1 MYYYLIVHL
10 SIRRVMINLFNELKE
25 CNICPRKCGVNRLD
39 GKLGYCR
46 TDGDLIVSRAALHQW
61 EEPCISG
68 QNGSGTVFFS
78 GCSLGCIYCQN
89 HLISKAENGKKLS
102 VDRLYEIFFELKEKG
117 AHNINLV
124 TPTHFALHIIKA
136 LKLAKSKGL
145 NLPIVY
151 NTSGYE
157 SADTL
162 KMLDGLVDVYL
173 PDFKYLSSD
182 IAKEFSFA
190 PDYPEVA
197 KAAIAEMYR
206 QTGKNKFFD
215 DGMIKKGLIVRH
227 LVLPGYLDETKKVI
241 KYLYNTFS
249 DNIFIS
255 IMNQYT
261 PMPAMKNHPHLHR
274 KLTTFEYEKVLD
286 YALSL
291 GIENAFVQE
300 GNTAKESFIPDFNL
314 EGV

>member
-10 SIRRVMINLFNELKE
+10 SLKGVINLFDKLKA
-25 CNICPRKCGVNRLD
+25 CTICPRKCGVNRID

-46 TDGDLIVSRAALHQW
+46 TNADLIVSRASLHQW

-68 QNGSGTVFFS
+68 KNGSGTVFFS
-78 GCSLGCIYCQN
+78 GCSLGCVYCQN
-89 HLISKAENGKKLS
+89 HLITKAESGKKIS
-102 VDRLYEIFFELKEKG
+102 VERLCEIFFELKEKG

-136 LKLAKSKGL
+136 IKLAKTKGL

-157 SADTL
+157 SVSTL
-162 KMLDGLVDVYL
+162 KMLDGLIDVYL

-190 PDYPEVA
+190 EDYPEIA
-197 KAAIAEMYR
+197 KTAIAEMYR
-206 QTGKNKFFD
+206 QTGKFEVSD
-215 DGMIKKGLIVRH
+215 DGMIKKGVIVRH
-227 LVLPGYLDETKKVI
+227 LVLPGYVDESKKVI
-241 KYLYNTFS
+241 KYLYDNFS

-261 PMPAMKNHPHLHR
+261 PMPAMKNHPNLHR
-274 KLTTFEYEKVLD
+274 KLTTFEYEKVID

-291 GIENAFVQE
+291 GVENAFIQDK
-300 GNTAKESFIPDFNL
+300 NTAKESFIPDFNC
-314 EGV
+314 EGI

>member
-10 SIRRVMINLFNELKE
+10 TLRRVMINLFNELKE
-25 CNICPRKCGVNRLD
+25 CTLCPRKCGVDRSD
-39 GKLGYCR
+39 GNVGYCR
-46 TDGDLIVSRAALHQW
+46 TTADLTVSRAALHQW
-61 EEPCISG
+61 EEPVISG
-68 QNGSGTVFFS
+68 KNGSGTVFFS

-89 HLISKAENGKKLS
+89 HLISKAENGKKIS
-102 VDRLYEIFFELKEKG
+102 VERLCEIFFELKEKG

-124 TPTHFALHIIKA
+124 TPTHFVLHIIKA
-136 LKLAKSKGL
+136 LELAKKKGV

-157 SADTL
+157 STETL
-162 KMLDGLVDVYL
+162 KMLDGLIDVYL
-173 PDFKYLSSD
+173 PDFKYFSSD

-190 PDYPEVA
+190 PDYPEIA
-197 KAAIAEMYR
+197 KAAINEMYR
-206 QTGKNKFFD
+206 QVGKFKFFE

-227 LVLPGYLDETKKVI
+227 LVLPGYIENSKKVI
-241 KYLYNTFS
+241 KYLYDAFA

-261 PMPAMKNHPHLHR
+261 PMPAMKSHPHLHR
-274 KLTTFEYEKVLD
+274 KLTTFEYEKVID

-291 GIENAFVQE
+291 GIENAFVQNK
-300 GNTAKESFIPDFNL
+300 NTAKESFIPEFNF

>member
-1 MYYYLIVHL
+1 
-10 SIRRVMINLFNELKE
+10 MINLFNELKA
-25 CNICPRKCGVNRLD
+25 CTICPRKCGVNRLD

-46 TDGDLIVSRAALHQW
+46 TDSNLTVSRAALHQW
-61 EEPCISG
+61 EEPVISG
-68 QNGSGTVFFS
+68 TNGSGTVFFS

-89 HLISKAENGKKLS
+89 HLISKAENGKKIS
-102 VDRLYEIFFELKEKG
+102 VERLCKIFFELKEKG

-136 LKLAKSKGL
+136 LELANKQGL
-145 NLPIVY
+145 KLPIVY

-162 KMLDGLVDVYL
+162 KMLEGLIDVYL
-173 PDFKYLSSD
+173 PDFKYFSSD

-190 PDYPEVA
+190 PDYPEIA

-206 QTGKNKFFD
+206 QTGKFSFSAS
-215 DGMIKKGLIVRH
+215 GMIKKGLIVRH
-227 LVLPGYLDETKKVI
+227 LVLPGYIEESKKVI
-241 KYLYNTFS
+241 KYLYDTFS

-261 PMPAMKNHPHLHR
+261 PMPAMKNHPQLHR
-274 KLTTFEYEKVLD
+274 KLTTFEYEKVID

-291 GIENAFVQE
+291 GIENAFVQDK
-300 GNTAKESFIPDFNL
+300 NTAKESFIPEFNC